1 MTTTTRRKPR
11 GEQIVDHLKLRA
23 KAEDGIRALLQL
35 MGDDPTRDG
44 LKRTPHRVVKAMLE
58 MSTPP
63 LPDAPG
69 ELLATKFDCK
79 QVDQMVTVGGVSY
92 TSLCEHHL
100 SPFTGKAWIAYLPT
114 DGFVVGLSKL
124 PRVLDYYAARPQ
136 VQERLAQQVTDALVE
151 HVGPDAACV
160 LDGVHSCMATRGAM
174 KPGAVMRSSSLT
186 GKFRDDP
193 AVRAEFMAMVGTVRG
208 V

>member
-1 MTTTTRRKPR
+1 MSTTLSPADEGTL
-11 GEQIVDHLKLRA
+11 VA
-23 KAEDGIRALLQL
+23 VAEAGVRALLQL
-35 MGDDPTRDG
+35 IGDDPDRDG
-44 LKRTPHRVVKAMLE
+44 LQRTPYRVVKAMRE
-58 MSTPP
+58 QCTPP
-63 LPDAPG
+63 VPLLPG

-79 QVDQMVTVGGVSY
+79 QVDQMVTVGGIPF

-114 DGFVVGLSKL
+114 DGFVVGISKL
-124 PRVLDYYAARPQ
+124 PRLLDYYAHRPQ
-136 VQERLAQQVTDALVE
+136 VQERLAQQVTAALVE

-160 LDGVHSCMATRGAM
+160 LDGVHTCMSTRGAN

-193 AVRAEFMAMVGTVRG
+193 AVRAEFLSMVGTVQG

>member
-1 MTTTTRRKPR
+1 MTITLPPTDEGTLVATAEA
-11 GEQIVDHLKLRA
+11 GVRA
-23 KAEDGIRALLQL
+23 MLQL
-35 MGDDPTRDG
+35 MGDDPDRDG
-44 LKRTPHRVVKAMLE
+44 LQRTPHRVVKSMRE
-58 MSTPP
+58 HCTPP
-63 LPDAPG
+63 SCLGPG

-79 QVDQMVTVGGVSY
+79 RVDQMVTVGGVPF

-114 DGFVVGLSKL
+114 DGYVVGLSKL
-124 PRVLDYYAARPQ
+124 PRLLDYYARRPQ

-160 LDGVHSCMATRGAM
+160 LDGVHTCMSTRGAM

-193 AVRAEFMAMVGTVRG
+193 AVRAEFLSMVGTVQG
-208 V
+208 A

>member
-1 MTTTTRRKPR
+1 
-11 GEQIVDHLKLRA
+11 
-23 KAEDGIRALLQL
+23 
-35 MGDDPTRDG
+35 
-44 LKRTPHRVVKAMLE
+44 
-58 MSTPP
+58 
-63 LPDAPG
+63 
-69 ELLATKFDCK
+69 
-79 QVDQMVTVGGVSY
+79 MVTVGGVPF

-100 SPFTGKAWIAYLPT
+100 SPFTGRAWIAYLPT

-124 PRVLDYYAARPQ
+124 PRLLDHYARRPQ
-136 VQERLAQQVTDALVE
+136 VQERLAQQVTASLVE

-160 LDGVHSCMATRGAM
+160 LDGVHTCMSTRGAM

-193 AVRAEFMAMVGTVRG
+193 AVRAEFLAMVGTVQG

>member
-1 MTTTTRRKPR
+1 MTTALTPADEDTLLAAAEA
-11 GEQIVDHLKLRA
+11 GVRA
-23 KAEDGIRALLQL
+23 MLQL
-35 MGDDPTRDG
+35 MGEDPDRDG
-44 LKRTPHRVVKAMLE
+44 LQRTPYRVVKAMRE
-58 MSTPP
+58 HCTPP
-63 LPDAPG
+63 SPLQPA

-79 QVDQMVTVGGVSY
+79 QVDQMVTVGGVPF

-100 SPFTGKAWIAYLPT
+100 SPFTGRAWIAYLPT
-114 DGFVVGLSKL
+114 DGYVVGLSKL
-124 PRVLDYYAARPQ
+124 PRLLDHYARRPQ

-160 LDGVHSCMATRGAM
+160 LDGVHTCMSTRGAM

-193 AVRAEFMAMVGTVRG
+193 AVRAEFLAMVGTVQG

>member
-1 MTTTTRRKPR
+1 MTATARTRRT

-23 KAEDGIRALLQL
+23 KAEDGIRALLTL

-63 LPDAPG
+63 IPDHPG

-79 QVDQMVTVGGVSY
+79 QVDQMVTVGGVPF

-100 SPFTGKAWIAYLPT
+100 SPFTGRAWIAYLPT

-124 PRVLDYYAARPQ
+124 PRVLDYYARRPQ

-160 LDGVHSCMATRGAM
+160 LDGIHSCMATRGAM

-193 AVRAEFMAMVGTVRG
+193 AVRAEFLAMVGTVQG

>member
-1 MTTTTRRKPR
+1 MTTALSP
-11 GEQIVDHLKLRA
+11 
-23 KAEDGIRALLQL
+23 AEEGTLVSVAEAGVRALLTL
-35 MGDDPTRDG
+35 MGDDPERDG
-44 LKRTPHRVVKAMLE
+44 LQRTPYRVVKAMRE
-58 MSTPP
+58 AATPP
-63 LPDAPG
+63 SPLLPE
-69 ELLATKFDCK
+69 ELLGTRFDCK
-79 QVDQMVTVGGVSY
+79 QVDQMVTVGGIPF

-124 PRVLDYYAARPQ
+124 PRLLDYYARRPQ
-136 VQERLAQQVTDALVE
+136 VQERLAQQVTAALVE
-151 HVGPDAACV
+151 HVGVDAACV
-160 LDGVHSCMATRGAM
+160 LDGVHTCMSTRGAM

-193 AVRAEFMAMVGTVRG
+193 AVRAEFLSMVGTVQG